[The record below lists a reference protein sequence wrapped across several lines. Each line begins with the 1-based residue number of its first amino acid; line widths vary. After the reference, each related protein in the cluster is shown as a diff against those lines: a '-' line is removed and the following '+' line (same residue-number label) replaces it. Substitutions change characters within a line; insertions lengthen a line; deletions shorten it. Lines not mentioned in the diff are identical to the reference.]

1 MYRLVRV
8 DPDRVDAKYI
18 PDKYLY
24 LTPVAFDKSS
34 SLMSV
39 LVPFEVTGQK
49 RNRIRRLKN
58 PSDEFRTRILS

>member
-39 LVPFEVTGQK
+39 
-49 RNRIRRLKN
+49 
-58 PSDEFRTRILS
+58 